1 MALLRGLINSRK
13 FVTYNRDEVTRAER
27 QPLETR
33 SDGLGAYLTPQQVGA
48 VVLFLV
54 ENLTAPVDRRIG
66 RSRRREDCPFIVGGQ
81 LYAGRYRLASSPG
94 DLEEAR
100 LRIASKEEGIAR
112 RPVGP
117 LRAPSSWGSRS

>member
-1 MALLRGLINSRK
+1 MALPRGLINSRK

-54 ENLTAPVDRRIG
+54 ENLTAPVDRRLG
-66 RSRRREDCPFIVGGQ
+66 RSCRRENGSLVLGGGMH
-81 LYAGRYRLASSPG
+81 AGRHRLAPSSG
-94 DLEEAR
+94 YFEKAR
-100 LRIASKEEGIAR
+100 LRVAPEEEGTAR
-112 RPVGP
+112 
-117 LRAPSSWGSRS
+117 

>member
-1 MALLRGLINSRK
+1 MALPRGLINARK

-48 VVLFLV
+48 VVLFFV

-66 RSRRREDCPFIVGGQ
+66 GSCRQEDCSLVLGGRM
-81 LYAGRYRLASSPG
+81 YAGQHCLASGPG
-94 DLEEAR
+94 NLEEA
-100 LRIASKEEGIAR
+100 
-112 RPVGP
+112 
-117 LRAPSSWGSRS
+117 

>member
-1 MALLRGLINSRK
+1 MALPRGLINARK

-54 ENLTAPVDRRIG
+54 ENLTAPCRLSLRLIMPMRG
-66 RSRRREDCPFIVGGQ
+66 
-81 LYAGRYRLASSPG
+81 RLARLGRLDARWMTSS
-94 DLEEAR
+94 
-100 LRIASKEEGIAR
+100 
-112 RPVGP
+112 GP
-117 LRAPSSWGSRS
+117 KPW

>member
-1 MALLRGLINSRK
+1 M
-13 FVTYNRDEVTRAER
+13 TYNRDEVTRAER

-66 RSRRREDCPFIVGGQ
+66 GSCRRKDCPFVVGGRM
-81 LYAGRYRLASSPG
+81 YAGRHRLAPSPS

-100 LRIASKEEGIAR
+100 LPTSPKEEGVVR
-112 RPVGP
+112 GSVGP
-117 LRAPSSWGSRS
+117 V

>member
-1 MALLRGLINSRK
+1 MALPRGLINACK

-54 ENLTAPVDRRIG
+54 ENLTAPVDRRVG
-66 RSRRREDCPFIVGGQ
+66 RSCR
-81 LYAGRYRLASSPG
+81 
-94 DLEEAR
+94 
-100 LRIASKEEGIAR
+100 
-112 RPVGP
+112 
-117 LRAPSSWGSRS
+117 

>member
-1 MALLRGLINSRK
+1 MALPRGLINARK

-66 RSRRREDCPFIVGGQ
+66 GSYRRKNCSLVLGGG
-81 LYAGRYRLASSPG
+81 LYAGRHCLAPSPG
-94 DLEEAR
+94 DVEEAR
-100 LRIASKEEGIAR
+100 LRFAPEEEGAAR
-112 RPVGP
+112 
-117 LRAPSSWGSRS
+117 

>member
-1 MALLRGLINSRK
+1 MALPRGLINSRK
-13 FVTYNRDEVTRAER
+13 FVTYNRDEITWAER

-54 ENLTAPVDRRIG
+54 ENLNTPVDRCIG
-66 RSRRREDCPFIVGGQ
+66 GSCRREDCPFIVGGWM
-81 LYAGRYRLASSPG
+81 YAGRHRLAPSPS

-100 LRIASKEEGIAR
+100 L
-112 RPVGP
+112 
-117 LRAPSSWGSRS
+117 